1 MKKITCLFIGILVC
15 LCACNGKQKQTEPA
29 KAGDVKEEVP
39 PVVAIYVNGLPLF
52 APFNE
57 GDIIDN
63 GRILK
68 QSPEKYNKFILN
80 GQVFDVTYKEEKNK
94 DLEHDNSYYNQY
106 VYQSKD
112 EMKGQLFSYANVK
125 AVEDYVKTLG
135 DASAEGD
142 VSTLDYADGILVT
155 DDYLK
160 GRSVMKFVPTTTED
174 PTEPQFPA
182 AIVEKVGKMLG
193 QKIESSRIAYVIG
206 ADEYDFGV
214 MKTKPNDKF
223 GIAAWVLAKGDEVSV
238 WTDTCRVDESEH
250 RIYWSSYDPDEYM
263 EPAVYAVVKGENGLD
278 IYVAHVE
285 IDEMVN
291 HYLIRQEATRMK
303 RISTGNFYQMYE

>member
-94 DLEHDNSYYNQY
+94 DN
-106 VYQSKD
+106 
-112 EMKGQLFSYANVK
+112 
-125 AVEDYVKTLG
+125 
-135 DASAEGD
+135 
-142 VSTLDYADGILVT
+142 
-155 DDYLK
+155 
-160 GRSVMKFVPTTTED
+160 
-174 PTEPQFPA
+174 
-182 AIVEKVGKMLG
+182 
-193 QKIESSRIAYVIG
+193 
-206 ADEYDFGV
+206 
-214 MKTKPNDKF
+214 
-223 GIAAWVLAKGDEVSV
+223 
-238 WTDTCRVDESEH
+238 
-250 RIYWSSYDPDEYM
+250 
-263 EPAVYAVVKGENGLD
+263 
-278 IYVAHVE
+278 
-285 IDEMVN
+285 
-291 HYLIRQEATRMK
+291 
-303 RISTGNFYQMYE
+303 